1 MTAAEN
7 DEVLA
12 DIKPAL
18 FALTV
23 CQLGL
28 HSCMHGMR
36 VAIPLQALS
45 QGYTALTVGVLV
57 AMFAVIP
64 AIFAIS
70 FGRLTDEVGYH
81 APVRFAA
88 LLCIASGLT
97 LAFSDSLYA
106 LGLGAALCGAGSGFG
121 VIAIQRTASNLS
133 ATTAGRIRI
142 FSWIALAP
150 ALAGL
155 IGPSLA
161 GLIIDN
167 IGYRMAFAALGCLPV
182 LTLLFSAS
190 VPNLAPKL
198 EPKKAS
204 EKPTKDVNDVMH
216 RGPKKAMDLL
226 RNTSMRQLLFINV
239 LVAASWDL
247 HSFVIPILGHERGF
261 SATAIGGIFAAFSAA
276 SITIRVVL
284 PIFSKRVPA
293 PTLMLAAISLAAITF
308 AVYPMTDSALGMA
321 VCGFVFGIAIGSV
334 HPVIM
339 ATLHD
344 VTPSGRIGESLAIRS
359 LMTQVSMATT
369 PLVFG
374 LVGLSMGAP
383 VLLWTMAGILSLGG
397 WQSTRLFSNM
407 QKTNSET

>member
-1 MTAAEN
+1 MTAAET

-12 DIKPAL
+12 DITPAL

-261 SATAIGGIFAAFSAA
+261 LRF
-276 SITIRVVL
+276 
-284 PIFSKRVPA
+284 
-293 PTLMLAAISLAAITF
+293 
-308 AVYPMTDSALGMA
+308 
-321 VCGFVFGIAIGSV
+321 
-334 HPVIM
+334 
-339 ATLHD
+339 
-344 VTPSGRIGESLAIRS
+344 
-359 LMTQVSMATT
+359 
-369 PLVFG
+369 
-374 LVGLSMGAP
+374 
-383 VLLWTMAGILSLGG
+383 
-397 WQSTRLFSNM
+397 
-407 QKTNSET
+407 